1 LRYQR
6 FITIVARLCLA
17 TVWYV
22 LFAAFVAPVQG
33 GDAGRVFFQK
43 LAAPALD
50 RWTNAPSTA
59 LQRWF
64 QNHFARMAV
73 FSPYFDGRTSWY
85 RNGLVYVNLYGIPTD
100 SAVVRAHPEWI
111 LHDVREQRLYIPW
124 NCSKGVCPQYA
135 GDIASPAFRSWWIG
149 QTQSAISRGTYRGLW
164 IDDVNMEFRV
174 SDGSGRQVPPLDSSA
189 RRPMTGEEWRNHV
202 AEFLEQIRRAFPA
215 SEIVHN
221 AIWFAGPDS
230 VRDRDDAIRRQ
241 IKAAD
246 NINIERG
253 IASDPGLTGGTD
265 KWSVF
270 ALLGYIDRVH
280 AAGRSVT
287 LEEYFLNGAAREYA
301 LAGYFLISSGND
313 RFDDSSADPSNWWNG
328 YDVKLGTPLGPR
340 TYADGVFRRSFT
352 HGLVLLA
359 EPMLQPQKIPLYGHF
374 TTLDGIP
381 LRSVMLTGGQG
392 IILTASN

>member
-1 LRYQR
+1 MG
-6 FITIVARLCLA
+6 RLCLPA
-17 TVWYV
+17 VCYV
-22 LFAAFVAPVQG
+22 LFAAFAAPVQG
-33 GDAGRVFFQK
+33 GDAGRVMFQR

-50 RWTNAPSTA
+50 RWTNAPSPV
-59 LQRWF
+59 LQQWF
-64 QNHFARMAV
+64 QSHFARMAV

-85 RNGLVYVNLYGIPTD
+85 RNGLLYINLYGIPTD
-100 SAVVRAHPEWI
+100 SAVVREHPEWI
-111 LHDVREQRLYIPW
+111 LRDIREQPLYIPW
-124 NCSKGVCPQYA
+124 KCSSGVCPQYA
-135 GDIASPAFRSWWIG
+135 GDIASPAFRSWWIA
-149 QTQSAISRGTYRGLW
+149 QTRSAISRGTYRGLW

-174 SDGSGRQVPPLDSSA
+174 SDGSGRQVPPLDSST
-189 RRPMTGEEWRNHV
+189 RSPMTWDGWRNHV

-221 AIWFAGPDS
+221 AIWFAGPES
-230 VRDRDDAIRRQ
+230 VRDRDDAIQRQ

-246 NINIERG
+246 TINIERG

-287 LEEYFLNGAAREYA
+287 LEEYFLDRVAREYA

-313 RFDDSSADPSNWWNG
+313 RFGDNVTDPSNWWSG
-328 YDVKLGTPLGPR
+328 FDVRLGTPLGPR
-340 TYADGVFRRSFT
+340 TYAGGVFRRSFT

-359 EPMLQPQKIPLYGHF
+359 EPKLQPQTIPLHGDF
-374 TTLDGIP
+374 TTLDGVP
-381 LRSVMLTGGQG
+381 VRSVVLTGGHG
-392 IILTASN
+392 IVLTAPN